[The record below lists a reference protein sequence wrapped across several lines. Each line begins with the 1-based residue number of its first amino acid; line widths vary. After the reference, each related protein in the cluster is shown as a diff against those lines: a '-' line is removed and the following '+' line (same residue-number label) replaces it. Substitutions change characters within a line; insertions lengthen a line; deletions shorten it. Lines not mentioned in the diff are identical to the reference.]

1 MARYTPGNPPNDP
14 AMLAGFLSLE
24 LKKIAQA
31 MDMADSF
38 LTLDT
43 LYAYPPKYREGTVFK
58 ADGTT
63 LNPGSGAG
71 VYCYRGGSWT
81 FLG

>member
-1 MARYTPGNPPNDP
+1 MARYTPGNVPTDP
-14 AMLAGFLSLE
+14 AQIPAFLQGE
-24 LKKIAQA
+24 LNKIAQA
-31 MDMADSF
+31 LDTSDPFIA
-38 LTLDT
+38 LDT
-43 LYAYPPKYREGTVFK
+43 LYAYPPKYREGTIFK

-71 VYCYRGGSWT
+71 VYCRTGGAWV

>member
-1 MARYTPGNPPNDP
+1 MARYTPGNVPTDP
-14 AMLAGFLSLE
+14 AQLPAYLIE
-24 LKKIAQA
+24 EQAKIAQA
-31 MDMADSF
+31 LDTSDPF
-38 LTLDT
+38 ITLDT
-43 LYAYPPKYREGTVFK
+43 LYAYPPKFREGTIFK

-71 VYCYRGGSWT
+71 VYCRTGGAWV

>member
-1 MARYTPGNPPNDP
+1 MARYTPGNVPSD
-14 AMLAGFLSLE
+14 AESLAAFLRQE
-24 LKKIAQA
+24 LDKVAQA
-31 MDMADSF
+31 LDTADPF
-38 LTLDT
+38 ITLET
-43 LYAYPPKYREGTVFK
+43 LYAYPPKFREGTIFK

-71 VYCYRGGSWT
+71 VYCRRGGTWA